1 MNFSVATPFWRYED
15 ALTRHYLR
23 SDGSS
28 GSATLE
34 FIDASPREIARAV
47 GRSDGDATE
56 VMRDFCSVFDQTKIV
71 NALTHHLTAPPPR
84 DMEVMG
90 WFNYLI
96 LSCYIASAS
105 PKVATSGD
113 FRERM
118 QLILK
123 LRSPIQTLD
132 GLAFYWTKTNE
143 WCGRQRAKGKP
154 FRRLKLPDPGRM
166 SQIGHSINFVF
177 PSRHDLGRMEKLF
190 GNMASRP
197 SLLASDVVASVRPEL
212 LGHPWSQGFQKAFE
226 DFDTRRRK
234 GEKLLADHPFWVGI
248 VGLRTRELSKD
259 KREPVFEIEFSTDF
273 DGQSAFSIRTDVPE
287 ILRKLGINLPYESST
302 QVASVSVSL
311 IQALDAFSGSAHAV
325 MASLVRCHSEG
336 IIPFCEEQWGT
347 WRATRALTGAR
358 TRLLVRNDILRR
370 RSYPISDP
378 TAGWSLLQPL
388 PPAEAEAILAT
399 VRGPSAP
406 PSDITQVR
414 FYEGIKIDRAY
425 LGRPGYLP
433 KIMVV
438 EGCQATLV
446 PFGQVSGSLSLSVE
460 GSSIVLSSQEAL
472 DGVWRVPIE
481 EKGSTRSEPTIIFEP
496 DAREL
501 DLEGP
506 DVLAKG
512 WRADEPEIASC
523 ELRDVGLA
531 TWHRDAPETSHK
543 LLDLLEALYAGGR
556 RGWSEQDMV
565 RMVKSCLPIKFAGW
579 DALQMLTDSGWMEP
593 RVSRSWRA
601 RKWYLIPP
609 YLVEYRGV
617 GAVLLDGAV
626 PQRLRRRFAS
636 VAKSVGA
643 TVESRSTPGP
653 WAIPSL
659 IAYVSDAVAFASL
672 MNLALQP
679 AQTRVPAPNTK
690 LQFKPTL
697 FTDERRSVG
706 STWDWNKRSFI
717 KLSRSD
723 YNGIRLERLE
733 TAKPNTS
740 DIYRISFGGE
750 VKYLLDGRSASILMA
765 HRLAG
770 VAQFRFVS
778 SENIIKRLSQSGALP
793 FQISRYLRLRNG
805 CGPSLMLGEGN
816 SWTYETHCSPEDM
829 DVISGWL
836 GDIVIDDRDRRSDET
851 DLLKSIVMSRVR
863 GRAGF
868 QIASRGWKDTTKC

>member
-1 MNFSVATPFWRYED
+1 
-15 ALTRHYLR
+15 
-23 SDGSS
+23 
-28 GSATLE
+28 
-34 FIDASPREIARAV
+34 
-47 GRSDGDATE
+47 
-56 VMRDFCSVFDQTKIV
+56 
-71 NALTHHLTAPPPR
+71 
-84 DMEVMG
+84 
-90 WFNYLI
+90 
-96 LSCYIASAS
+96 
-105 PKVATSGD
+105 
-113 FRERM
+113 M

-234 GEKLLADHPFWVGI
+234 GEKLLADHPFWIGI

-259 KREPVFEIEFSTDF
+259 KRDPIFEIEFSTDF

-287 ILRKLGINLPYESST
+287 ILRKLGINLPHESST

-311 IQALDAFSGSAHAV
+311 FQALDAFSGSANAV

-388 PPAEAEAILAT
+388 PPAEAEVILVT
-399 VRGPSAP
+399 VRPPSAP
-406 PSDITQVR
+406 QSDISQVR
-414 FYEGIKIDRAY
+414 FSEGIKIDRAY

-433 KIMVV
+433 KIMAV
-438 EGCQATLV
+438 EGCRASLI
-446 PFGQVSGSLSLSVE
+446 PFGQVSGNLALAVV
-460 GSSIVLSSQEAL
+460 GSSIVLSSDGAL
-472 DGVWRVPIE
+472 DGVWRIPID

-496 DAREL
+496 EAREL
-501 DLEGP
+501 DLEEP
-506 DVLAKG
+506 DILAKG
-512 WRADEPEIASC
+512 WRPDEPEIASC
-523 ELRDVGLA
+523 EPYDVSLA
-531 TWHRDAPETSHK
+531 AWEGDAPETSQA

-593 RVSRSWRA
+593 WVSRSWKA

-609 YLVEYRGV
+609 YLVEYRRE

-626 PQRLRRRFAS
+626 PQRMRRRFAS
-636 VAKSVGA
+636 VATSMGA
-643 TVESRSTPGP
+643 VVETRSTPGS

-659 IAYVSDAVAFASL
+659 IAYVPDAAAFASR
-672 MNLALQP
+672 MNLTLKPALTQ
-679 AQTRVPAPNTK
+679 VPASNTK
-690 LQFKPTL
+690 LHFKPTL
-697 FTDERRSVG
+697 FTDEKRSVG
-706 STWDWNKRSFI
+706 STWNWDRKSFI
-717 KLSRSD
+717 KIGQSSF
-723 YNGIRLERLE
+723 NGVKLERLE
-733 TAKPNTS
+733 TAKPSAS
-740 DIYRISFGGE
+740 DIYRISIDE
-750 VKYLLDGRSASILMA
+750 KVKYLLDGRSASILMA
-765 HRLAG
+765 HRLSG
-770 VAQFRFVS
+770 VPQYEFKS
-778 SENIIKRLSQSGALP
+778 IDKSIKRLSASGALP
-793 FQISRYLRLRNG
+793 FQIARFLRLRNG
-805 CGPSLMLGEGN
+805 CGPSLIFGLGN
-816 SWTYETHCSPEDM
+816 TWTYQMHCGPEDA
-829 DVISGWL
+829 DVISVWL
-836 GDIVIDDRDRRSDET
+836 GNTMIDDRVNGSDEP
-851 DLLKSIVMSRVR
+851 DFLRSIVMSRAR

-868 QIASRGWKDTTKC
+868 HVANQRWKDTTKC